1 MLAPLAVLVTGHV
14 AAAQVVDFEGRS
26 WFTEVD
32 AHVKTTSDG
41 IPGSNIDLTQDLGIE
56 RSHAPEGRLTVW
68 TGPNSRIR
76 LAYTRLQLEADETLE
91 RTITFSGTT
100 FSASSR
106 VTTELDIHYARIG
119 WIWQPLTIPDL
130 LKFGGLVDIKGAVVD
145 ASLRTRG
152 ATPEV
157 KRSASAPFALP
168 TLGLALD
175 VTPLPM
181 LQLFAEVSGLPAGG
195 LGHVVD
201 AEAGVRF
208 VPIRFFTVSAGY
220 RILDVRAD
228 EGGDSAKLRLNG
240 PFVGASVRF

>member
-1 MLAPLAVLVTGHV
+1 MAALAVLVTGHV
-14 AAAQVVDFEGRS
+14 AVAQVVDFEGRY
-26 WFTEVD
+26 WFTELE
-32 AHVKTTSDG
+32 AHVKTSSDA
-41 IPGSNIDLTQDLGIE
+41 IPGSNIDLTEDLGVEGIN
-56 RSHAPEGRLTVW
+56 APEGRLTFW
-68 TGPNSRIR
+68 PGRNHRIR
-76 LAYTRLQLEADETLE
+76 LAYTRLQFDGDETLA

-106 VTTELDIHYARIG
+106 VTTDLDIHYARIG

-130 LKFGGLVDIKGAVVD
+130 LKFGGLVDVKGAVVD

-152 ATPEV
+152 ASPEV
-157 KRSASAPFALP
+157 KRSASVPFALP

-208 VPIRFFTVSAGY
+208 VPIRFFTLLAGY
-220 RILDVRAD
+220 RILDIRAE
-228 EGGDSAKLRLNG
+228 EGGDSAKLRLHG
-240 PFVGASVRF
+240 PFVGASLRF